1 MFQNAFLTEAVKKTD
16 TFEGLFEP
24 CVKKVDT
31 LGMENLLL
39 QTALVQ
45 CIEQALCKAHL
56 TWRDFSRVLLYRQA
70 DSK

>member
-31 LGMENLLL
+31 LGMGILLL
-39 QTALVQ
+39 QIAPVQ
-45 CIEQALCKAHL
+45 CIEQALGNVNL
-56 TWRDFSRVLLYRQA
+56 TWRDFSRVRLYCQA